1 LVSDRLTDQPAT
13 LTLEVTDFHGA
24 VKKTIRRPLT
34 LKANSSALAFRGA
47 SADLLTGA
55 APETALLHVTLTG
68 GGGILAEDI
77 LYFRAVKELALPQA
91 AVTTKVKD
99 VGAKFAIALSSPVL
113 VKNLHLSLGQA
124 DGFFSDNYFDLLPGK
139 PAIVQFKPATPI
151 DAQALQN
158 GLKLMHMA
166 LVT

>member
-1 LVSDRLTDQPAT
+1 
-13 LTLEVTDFHGA
+13 
-24 VKKTIRRPLT
+24 
-34 LKANSSALAFRGA
+34 
-47 SADLLTGA
+47 
-55 APETALLHVTLTG
+55 
-68 GGGILAEDI
+68 
-77 LYFRAVKELALPQA
+77 
-91 AVTTKVKD
+91 VTTKVKD

-139 PAIVQFKPATPI
+139 PAIVQFKPAAPL